1 MAENGENL
9 EPQRPS
15 RRQEDKQPVLAG
27 LKASEICCKCGQPHR
42 GKPGGS
48 DCSADSQD
56 NTPLLPGAG
65 LSEEKEEEDKGNDE
79 VLKSDTETLAPAEAL
94 DWRHQTDLYQDLDE
108 QAPEDFVGHTLAE
121 RYTLLSLIGKGGMSA
136 VFRAKDLK
144 LNKILAVKLLLP
156 HLVSVNLNARRFKIE
171 AQAASSLYH
180 PNLISTHDYGVSD
193 RGMPYIVMDLLE
205 GKSLSELLK
214 EESPISSVRALPI
227 FIQIADA
234 LAHAHGK
241 NVLHRDLKP
250 SNVMLTTNSNS
261 PDFVQ
266 LVDFGIAKMLP
277 AGDDKDGGHDLTRT
291 GEIFG
296 SPQYMSPEQ
305 CSSMPMDARSDIY
318 SMGCLMYEVLTGAPP
333 FKGDNIMDTLF
344 KQIHEAPPD
353 MKTPEGCAEISQSL
367 KLIVYRCLAKEPAE
381 RYQSAAELSEELN
394 RINQSATDIFIKQV
408 QAKWQV
414 FKLKRR
420 PLRKAEKRYILISAA
435 LTVLLGL
442 ASIKLASDYCSLPE
456 GTNKLSLK
464 QAFMPIVQE
473 APEMPMNKQIMLRAL
488 ETGFTKRV
496 ERLGP
501 NPDRAAVEELIDA
514 AEKVAQSYLNAKEYA
529 LAIHYYQVN
538 LELAARYGN
547 EKTYSATFPKLKI
560 GSALY
565 AQAKYAESIPYFKE
579 FSQELEKMQF
589 GLRDRSYLLEALIY
603 KASAE
608 YGCGRYEEAARTYE
622 RVFRTIPKADMSPS
636 RVQLALL
643 YSQYADCQRLR
654 KEYGAAIEAYDKA
667 LSLYR
672 KIPSIR
678 TSGDGVNYNRYLLSL
693 YLKGYC
699 QYRLLKLEAAE
710 KTYKEALPLLKSL
723 PETQTNLRATA
734 SAQLSDILWQ
744 KGAYIEALQM
754 RSRAKELSK

>member
-9 EPQRPS
+9 DPQKPS
-15 RRQEDKQPVLAG
+15 DRKADRQPVLAG
-27 LKASEICCKCGQPHR
+27 LKASEICCKCGQTHR
-42 GKPGGS
+42 GKPGGA
-48 DCSADSQD
+48 DCGADDQD
-56 NTPLLPGAG
+56 NTPLLPGAS
-65 LSEEKEEEDKGNDE
+65 LSEEEDSSD
-79 VLKSDTETLAPAEAL
+79 SDTRQVMPAEAI
-94 DWRHQTDLYQDLDE
+94 DWKQGQGLYQDLDE

-136 VFRAKDLK
+136 VFQAKDLK

-156 HLVSVNLNARRFKIE
+156 HLVSVNMNARRFKIE

-180 PNLISTHDYGVSD
+180 PNLISTYDYGVSD

-205 GKSLSELLK
+205 GKSLSEVLK
-214 EESPISSVRALPI
+214 EESPIAFTRALPI

-277 AGDDKDGGHDLTRT
+277 AGDDEDGGHDLTRT

-318 SMGCLMYEVLTGAPP
+318 SMGCLMYEVLAGYPP
-333 FKGDNIMDTLF
+333 FKGENVMDTLF

-353 MKTPEGCAEISQSL
+353 MKTPDGCAEIPQRL
-367 KLIVYRCLAKEPAE
+367 KLIVFRCLAKDPAE

-420 PLRKAEKRYILISAA
+420 PLRKAEKRYLIISVA

-442 ASIKLASDYCSLPE
+442 ASVKLISDFCALPE
-456 GTNKLSLK
+456 EISKLGLK

-473 APEMPMNKQIMLRAL
+473 APELPMNKQLMLRAL
-488 ETGFTKRV
+488 ETGFNKRV

-501 NPDRAAVEELIDA
+501 NPERPAVEELIDA

-529 LAIHYYQVN
+529 LAIHYYQIN
-538 LELAARYGN
+538 LDLAARYGN
-547 EKTYSATFPKLKI
+547 EKTYSSTFPKLKI

-565 AQAKYAESIPYFKE
+565 AQGKYAESIPYFKE
-579 FSQELEKMQF
+579 FSKELVEMQY
-589 GLRDRSYLLEALIY
+589 GLRDRSYMLEALIY

-622 RVFRTIPKADMSPS
+622 RVFRTIPEADMVPS

-643 YSQYADCQRLR
+643 YSQYGDCQRLR
-654 KEYGAAIEAYDKA
+654 KEFGAAIEAYNKA
-667 LSLYR
+667 LSLYQ
-672 KIPSIR
+672 KIPSLKS
-678 TSGDGVNYNRYLLSL
+678 SGDSVNYTRYVLSL

-699 QYRLLKLEAAE
+699 QYRLLQFDAAD
-710 KTYKEALPLLKSL
+710 KTYKEVLPLMKGL
-723 PETQTNLRATA
+723 PDSQAELRATA

-744 KGAYIEALQM
+744 RGAYIEALQM

>member
-1 MAENGENL
+1 MRADPPGKAGW
-9 EPQRPS
+9 S
-15 RRQEDKQPVLAG
+15 RLR
-27 LKASEICCKCGQPHR
+27 
-42 GKPGGS
+42 
-48 DCSADSQD
+48 ADDQD
-56 NTPLLPGAG
+56 NTPLLPGAS
-65 LSEEKEEEDKGNDE
+65 LSEEEEDSSD
-79 VLKSDTETLAPAEAL
+79 SDTRQVMPAEAI
-94 DWRHQTDLYQDLDE
+94 DWKQGQGLYQDLDE

-136 VFRAKDLK
+136 VFQAKDLK

-156 HLVSVNLNARRFKIE
+156 HLVSVNMNARRFKIE

-180 PNLISTHDYGVSD
+180 PNLISTYDYGVSD

-205 GKSLSELLK
+205 GKSLSEVLK
-214 EESPISSVRALPI
+214 EESPIAFTRALPI

-277 AGDDKDGGHDLTRT
+277 AGDDEDGGHDLTRT

-318 SMGCLMYEVLTGAPP
+318 SMGCLMYEVLAGYPP
-333 FKGDNIMDTLF
+333 FKGENVMDTLF

-353 MKTPEGCAEISQSL
+353 MKTPDGCAEIPQRL
-367 KLIVYRCLAKEPAE
+367 KLIVFRCLAKDPAE

-420 PLRKAEKRYILISAA
+420 PLRKAEKRYLIISVA

-442 ASIKLASDYCSLPE
+442 ASVKLISDFCALPE
-456 GTNKLSLK
+456 EISKLGLK

-473 APEMPMNKQIMLRAL
+473 APELPMNKQLMLRAL
-488 ETGFTKRV
+488 ETGFNKRV

-501 NPDRAAVEELIDA
+501 NPERPAVEELIDA

-529 LAIHYYQVN
+529 LAIHYYQIN
-538 LELAARYGN
+538 LDLAARYGN
-547 EKTYSATFPKLKI
+547 EKTYSSTFPKLKI

-565 AQAKYAESIPYFKE
+565 AQGKYAESIPYFKE
-579 FSQELEKMQF
+579 FSKELVEMQY
-589 GLRDRSYLLEALIY
+589 GLRDRSYMLEALIY

-622 RVFRTIPKADMSPS
+622 RVFRTIPEADMVPS

-643 YSQYADCQRLR
+643 YSQYGDCQRLR
-654 KEYGAAIEAYDKA
+654 KEFGAAIEAYNKA
-667 LSLYR
+667 LSLYQ
-672 KIPSIR
+672 KIPSLKS
-678 TSGDGVNYNRYLLSL
+678 SGDSVNYTRYVLSL

-699 QYRLLKLEAAE
+699 QYRLLQFDAADE
-710 KTYKEALPLLKSL
+710 TYKEVLPLMKGL
-723 PETQTNLRATA
+723 PDSQAELRATA

-744 KGAYIEALQM
+744 RGAYIEALQM